1 MKMPPCPVT
10 KPGKNGKPCVAALVN
25 NALFISID
33 LQKKKR
39 FWKGLDR
46 SKTGITSTATNFLRL
61 L

>member
-1 MKMPPCPVT
+1 MPPCPVT

-39 FWKGLDR
+39 FWKGLGK
-46 SKTGITSTATNFLRL
+46 SQISIS
-61 L
+61 

>member
-10 KPGKNGKPCVAALVN
+10 KQGKNGKPFVAALVN

-39 FWKGLDR
+39 FWKGLSR
-46 SKTGITSTATNFLRL
+46 SQISIS
-61 L
+61 